1 VTSDQGRASQ
11 LARGVVVEW
20 LSVVWMVIEAI
31 AAALAGVLGHSVALV
46 AFGADS
52 VIELVAG
59 GALLYRLYI
68 EANVGGSDR
77 VERAEQAAS
86 WIVGI
91 ALLALAAYIV
101 VSSAASLFTKAR
113 PEANALGIGIAVASS
128 IIMPILAETEK
139 RAGRRIGSKA
149 LISDG
154 ACSMVCAYMSWI
166 LLAGVAATALA
177 GWWWA
182 DSVAALGFVW
192 FITREGLEAVNDA
205 GPSSTLCKASDHT
218 GTLPANL
225 IAS

>member
-1 VTSDQGRASQ
+1 
-11 LARGVVVEW
+11 
-20 LSVVWMVIEAI
+20 MVIEAV
-31 AAALAGVLGHSVALV
+31 AAVLAGALAHSVALV

-59 GALLYRLYI
+59 GALLFRLYV
-68 EANVGGSDR
+68 EANGGDSKR
-77 VERAEQAAS
+77 VERAERVAS

-101 VSSAASLFTKAR
+101 VSSVVSFFTQSR

-128 IIMPILAETEK
+128 IIMPILAETKK
-139 RAGRRIGSKA
+139 RVGRRIGSKA

-166 LLAGVAATALA
+166 LLAGVAATALL

-192 FITREGLEAVNDA
+192 FIMREGLEAVNDA
-205 GPSSTLCKASDHT
+205 RASDEHEVVT
-218 GTLPANL
+218 PQN
-225 IAS
+225 

>member
-1 VTSDQGRASQ
+1 MTSASSRGSQ
-11 LARGVVVEW
+11 LGRGILIEW
-20 LSVVWMVIEAI
+20 VSAVWMVIEAV
-31 AAALAGVLGHSVALV
+31 AAVVAGVMAHSVALV

-59 GALLYRLYI
+59 GALLYRLYV
-68 EANVGGSDR
+68 EANEGSSER
-77 VERAEQAAS
+77 VEKAERSAS

-91 ALLALAAYIV
+91 ALLALAAYIAVSSV
-101 VSSAASLFTKAR
+101 VSLFMKSR

-128 IIMPILAETEK
+128 ILMPFLAETK
-139 RAGRRIGSKA
+139 KKVGRRIGSKA

-166 LLAGVAATALA
+166 LLAGVAATALL

-192 FITREGLEAVNDA
+192 FVMREGLEAVNEA
-205 GPSSTLCKASDHT
+205 RGTEAQKEETLHS
-218 GTLPANL
+218 
-225 IAS
+225 

>member
-1 VTSDQGRASQ
+1 
-11 LARGVVVEW
+11 
-20 LSVVWMVIEAI
+20 MVIEAI
-31 AAALAGVLGHSVALV
+31 AAVLAGVLARSVALV

-59 GALLYRLYI
+59 GALLFRLYV
-68 EANVGGSDR
+68 ETAGGDSER
-77 VERAEQAAS
+77 VERAERAAS

-101 VSSAASLFTKAR
+101 ISSVAALFTKSR

-128 IIMPILAETEK
+128 ILMPFLAATKK
-139 RAGRRIGSKA
+139 RVGRRIGSKA

-166 LLAGVAATALA
+166 LLAGVGATALL

-192 FITREGLEAVNDA
+192 FVTREGLEAVKEA
-205 GPSSTLCKASDHT
+205 RGSVAHEEETLH
-218 GTLPANL
+218 P
-225 IAS
+225 